1 MNQLRMR
8 RQVLAIL
15 TVLIH
20 SEAAQFYKLSWG
32 QENEALIVK
41 CPRQGK
47 SQYPVYWYY
56 SKTNKSIATLQEER
70 VFASGERLKLLP
82 AKVGDSG
89 IYTCIIRGP
98 TFNKTGYV
106 NVTIYKKQPDCN
118 IPDDLIYSTTS
129 GTEKNSKIYCPTIT
143 LYNWTEPV
151 EWFKNCKALKGSRY
165 YTHETYLLID
175 NATSKDVGD
184 YTCKFMHHENGMD
197 YTVTATRSFTVL
209 NEKSFSFFPVIIAPP
224 QNETKDV
231 EIGKTANMICSACF
245 GEGSQLEAQVLW
257 EVNNSKVGNFGE
269 ARIQE
274 EQKPNQSSSNEQL
287 CLSTSLRIADV
298 TEEDLLLSYNCLALN
313 LHGLRSHTL
322 RLTRKKSIDHQSIYY
337 ILAGFGILLILINVM
352 MIMLKV
358 FWIEVILLWRDIA
371 RPYKTRN
378 DGKIYDAYV
387 IYPRNHKDSLE
398 VTSSVEYF
406 VHQIL
411 PDVLENKYGYNLCIY
426 GRDLLPGEDVA
437 TSVET
442 NIRKSRRHIFILTP
456 QSAHS
461 REFAYEQEIALHSAL
476 IQNDSQPILI
486 EMEAPREQGGLLFAE
501 LPGSLQHLVKVQ
513 GTIKWREDHVARKR
527 SLNSRFWKHVRYHMP
542 VPNKLPRRTSSL
554 ASLNVQEQ

>member
-426 GRDLLPGEDVA
+426 GRDLLPGEGPSTLFLL
-437 TSVET
+437 TSIPSQICGYFSGNQHPKE
-442 NIRKSRRHIFILTP
+442 P
-456 QSAHS
+456 AAHFYPDTS
-461 REFAYEQEIALHSAL
+461 ECTQ
-476 IQNDSQPILI
+476 
-486 EMEAPREQGGLLFAE
+486 QGVCL
-501 LPGSLQHLVKVQ
+501 
-513 GTIKWREDHVARKR
+513 
-527 SLNSRFWKHVRYHMP
+527 
-542 VPNKLPRRTSSL
+542 
-554 ASLNVQEQ
+554 

>member
-322 RLTRKKSIDHQSIYY
+322 RLTRKKS
-337 ILAGFGILLILINVM
+337 N
-352 MIMLKV
+352 
-358 FWIEVILLWRDIA
+358 
-371 RPYKTRN
+371 
-378 DGKIYDAYV
+378 GKIYDAYV